1 MALVSVL
8 SLWSWAVSLH
18 CALTRTIDVFS
29 DSVLAF
35 GPRKEA
41 PESVSLHL
49 TTPPVISEFYKSFD
63 SPGCHPNCVICYP
76 ESSRGAYVFTPYF
89 SQFSLC
95 FNPPSHPGWTQPH
108 SLDLQVPT
116 FPPSPLTGHIPATC
130 SSQWVSAFSLLCEL
144 FPQSARLS
152 ENHVW
157 VRCHCLVGILSTA
170 SVNNI
175 PILSEFASAGVWHL
189 CGVSQCKAWAPVWL
203 P

>member
-1 MALVSVL
+1 MFSLTVYSRLDLERKPVNLFLSISPPHLSYLSSTKVL
-8 SLWSWAVSLH
+8 SPLAATLTL
-18 CALTRTIDVFS
+18 CNLLPGALCMS
-29 DSVLAF
+29 
-35 GPRKEA
+35 
-41 PESVSLHL
+41 
-49 TTPPVISEFYKSFD
+49 
-63 SPGCHPNCVICYP
+63 NC
-76 ESSRGAYVFTPYF
+76 VFTPYF
-89 SQFSLC
+89 SQLSLC
-95 FNPPSHPGWTQPH
+95 FNLPSHPGWTLPH

-152 ENHVW
+152 ENHMW

-170 SVNNI
+170 SVNNT
-175 PILSEFASAGVWHL
+175 PILSEFASAGVWHV